1 MFAASIKDAVNTPGI
16 VVFDTTSLNHGQMYS
31 PETGTFRAPT
41 AGVYLF
47 VLTLD
52 FGPGPSLAQLKKG
65 KEVVVSVHQSM
76 RKESGSATRHCLL
89 QLKQGE
95 EIHLELVQ
103 GTLEHGKPEENT
115 FTGLLL
121 QHTT

>member
-1 MFAASIKDAVNTPGI
+1 MFAASITDAVNTPGI

-76 RKESGSATRHCLL
+76 RKQSGPATRHCLL
-89 QLKQGE
+89 QLQQGE

-115 FTGLLL
+115 FAGLLL
-121 QHTT
+121 RHTT